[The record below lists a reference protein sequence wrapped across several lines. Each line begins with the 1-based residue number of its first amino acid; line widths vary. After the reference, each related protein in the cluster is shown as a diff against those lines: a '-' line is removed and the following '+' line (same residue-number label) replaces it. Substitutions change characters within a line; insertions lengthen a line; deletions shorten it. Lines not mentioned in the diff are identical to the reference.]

1 MKISTFYTDISTN
14 RKTERYVI
22 LWLVLEKVKISVALA
37 LRQTVV
43 RSLSILVQ
51 SLDVFGFNTF
61 MTDCYPLGVCTVKP
75 CILKIV
81 YQNAKYDCN

>member
-1 MKISTFYTDISTN
+1 MKISTFYIAISTN
-14 RKTERYVI
+14 QKTERYVI

-37 LRQTVV
+37 FRQTVV
-43 RSLSILVQ
+43 RSLSTLVQ

-75 CILKIV
+75 CISKSV

>member
-61 MTDCYPLGVCTVKP
+61 MTDCYPLGVFKYSKAMH
-75 CILKIV
+75 LKNCVLECKIRL
-81 YQNAKYDCN
+81 